1 MSPSQRYQKQSSQP
15 KQNFNF
21 ALKFQPQAFAGLT
34 LIAWGQTLYYH
45 KSVPAHFSLPRQM
58 TNYPRSKWRAW
69 TATLAT
75 IALTASFAIM
85 ELILIL
91 TLRGPYARGV
101 QWPMMLMAISA
112 SVIQVLGLIPP
123 YFELAKRSGRVIGI
137 DFWFLTIDYAGAFFS
152 LMAVVA
158 QQWFDALGASLY
170 IACMVL
176 ETGIFASQAWWLW
189 RVRRERREA
198 KMLGLTYDEYVAK
211 HPEKGLKKSD
221 SIETFVDVEAGLEV
235 EKEKVDEKNDRAT
248 REEMHDGEQPADSTS
263 NRTDMGTEALQPP
276 PVVVIKS

>member
-1 MSPSQRYQKQSSQP
+1 
-15 KQNFNF
+15 
-21 ALKFQPQAFAGLT
+21 
-34 LIAWGQTLYYH
+34 
-45 KSVPAHFSLPRQM
+45 
-58 TNYPRSKWRAW
+58 
-69 TATLAT
+69 
-75 IALTASFAIM
+75 M

-112 SVIQVLGLIPP
+112 SVIQVVGLIPP

-176 ETGIFASQAWWLW
+176 ETGIFASQAWWSW

-198 KMLGLTYDEYVAK
+198 KMLGLTYDEYVAR
-211 HPEKGLKKSD
+211 HPEKGLKKSE
-221 SIETFVDVEAGLEV
+221 SMETFVDVEAGLEAQ
-235 EKEKVDEKNDRAT
+235 KEKVDEKSDGAVRGA
-248 REEMHDGEQPADSTS
+248 MHDGEPADSTS
-263 NRTDMGTEALQPP
+263 NDTDMGAGVLQPP
-276 PVVVIKS
+276 PVAVIKS